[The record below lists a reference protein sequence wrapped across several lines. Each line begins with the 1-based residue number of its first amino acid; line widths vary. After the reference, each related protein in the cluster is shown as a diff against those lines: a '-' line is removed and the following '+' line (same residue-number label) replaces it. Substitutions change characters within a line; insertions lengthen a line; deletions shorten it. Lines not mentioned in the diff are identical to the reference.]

1 MCILLIAYFFSVWHV
16 EHVGQGYAVVEAEYP
31 EEQQPGEEH
40 EVADPA
46 EEDQVCETDLAN
58 PDLQQGKHQ
67 IHFKPVSY
75 IYLSFAFT

>member
-1 MCILLIAYFFSVWHV
+1 MSVNLLIAYFFFVWHI
-16 EHVGQGYAVVEAEYP
+16 EHVGQDYAVVEAEYS

-46 EEDQVCETDLAN
+46 EEQDLETNLAN

-67 IHFKPVSY
+67 NYFHPESY
-75 IYLSFAFT
+75 IH